1 MINFQDPKTNPYLYT
16 ELAEEFLKHGH
27 KVYVITLLEKKYNE
41 ETSYKNEYGLNVLR
55 LRCGNMFNV
64 NMFTKGITTV
74 SIPYKFKKAINRYFN
89 DIKFDLVIY
98 PTPPITFVS
107 AVKYIKKRDNCRSY
121 LILRDIF
128 PQNGVDLGIIKNK
141 ILYWYFRNKEKQLYK
156 ISDYIGCM
164 SRGNVDYVAKC
175 NKIDRSKLEILC
187 NWTKV
192 RDDESS
198 GNETPYREKYGLKD
212 KMVAVFGGNIGIAQE
227 LEFLIELI
235 KLYRDRDDIIFLIIG
250 KGTEKEKIKKIIE
263 REKLSN
269 VLMKDHML
277 SSEFEL
283 LVRECDIG
291 LINLDRRFTIP
302 NMPSKTLSYFKAGIP
317 ILAAVDKNTDYGTLL
332 ENADAGLWSIT
343 GDIERYR
350 DNFEKLINDG
360 ELRKRMGANGRKFL
374 EENFT
379 VEKAYDIIISHFQ
392 KLEAGNG

>member
-55 LRCGNMFNV
+55 LKCGNMFNV

-74 SIPYKFKKAINRYFN
+74 SIPYRFKKAINRYFS

-141 ILYWYFRNKEKQLYK
+141 ILYWYFRSKEKQLYK

-164 SRGNVDYVAKC
+164 SQGNVDYAAKF
-175 NKIDRSKLEILC
+175 NKIDTSKLEILY

-192 RDDESS
+192 RNDESS
-198 GNETPYREKYGLKD
+198 GNETTYREKYGLED
-212 KMVAVFGGNIGIAQE
+212 KMVAIFGGNIGAAQE

-277 SSEFEL
+277 SREFEL

-291 LINLDRRFTIP
+291 LINLDRRFSIP
-302 NMPSKTLSYFKAGIP
+302 NIPSKTLSYFKAGIP
-317 ILAAVDKNTDYGTLL
+317 ILAAIDKNTDYGTLL

-379 VEKAYDIIISHFQ
+379 VEKAYDIVISHFQ